1 MRNAA
6 MQHAH
11 GKMSQISDD
20 LQGLRLFFD
29 HLENSTLPFVT
40 KNTKFAEELS
50 KGRTDAAV
58 T

>member
-1 MRNAA
+1 
-6 MQHAH
+6 MQHVH

-20 LQGLRLFFD
+20 LQMLRLNFD

-40 KNTKFAEELS
+40 KSTKFDEELS
-50 KGRTDAAV
+50 KGKTDAAV